1 MDNTVNNGNRP
12 EREKLLLYRAAQ
24 RGVYGI
30 RREYGKGSITDALFV
45 YLDGEPEQESTAA
58 VETEYIGRPWVC
70 LTEAWEEFIRER
82 FPHAE
87 QYTRYMMKPTNR
99 FLIPEE
105 LTAPEGYEIRAMDR
119 TAFDRHPFSHGAN
132 YASYDAFRAEGAGAV
147 AYRDGEVT
155 ASASSFL
162 SLDGEAELDVSTRE
176 EHRGKGLAR
185 ACTARMLQDCM
196 ERGITVH
203 WDAQNEISRH
213 MAERFGFEQ
222 ETVYTVYW
230 QPEKAD
236 LSFVRT
242 GVDSPDARMMLEE
255 LNETLTGILGHNGTR
270 HVCLDDFS
278 QEGGF
283 FLVGYDEG
291 APVCCAGVRRLDATT
306 GEVKRVYARK
316 NRKGIGRALMAALE
330 QYAAEAGYR
339 RLVLECREGNPH
351 AIEFYKKTG
360 YRVCEKYPP
369 YGDEED
375 AVCLDKQL
383 EHEG

>member
-1 MDNTVNNGNRP
+1 MT
-12 EREKLLLYRAAQ
+12 
-24 RGVYGI
+24 GI
-30 RREYGKGSITDALFV
+30 RF
-45 YLDGEPEQESTAA
+45 PTAR
-58 VETEYIGRPWVC
+58 TMLPMTLSGRKAPAPW
-70 LTEAWEEFIRER
+70 
-82 FPHAE
+82 
-87 QYTRYMMKPTNR
+87 
-99 FLIPEE
+99 
-105 LTAPEGYEIRAMDR
+105 
-119 TAFDRHPFSHGAN
+119 
-132 YASYDAFRAEGAGAV
+132 
-147 AYRDGEVT
+147 RDGEVT

-230 QPEKAD
+230 QPKNAD
-236 LSFVRT
+236 ISFVRT
-242 GVDSPDARMMLEE
+242 GVDAPDARLMLEE

-316 NRKGIGRALMAALE
+316 NRKGIGRILMAALE